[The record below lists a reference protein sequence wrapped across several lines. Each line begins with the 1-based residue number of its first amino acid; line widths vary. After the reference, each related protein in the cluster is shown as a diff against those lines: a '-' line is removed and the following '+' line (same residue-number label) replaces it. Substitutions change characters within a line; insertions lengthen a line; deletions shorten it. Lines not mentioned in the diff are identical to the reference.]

1 MPASKSQMRRFI
13 EQNCRDCKI
22 KKCDFPLEW
31 KEGCLKWQ
39 NFVKANKIKEN

>member
-39 NFVKANKIKEN
+39 NFVKANKIKQD